1 MATKQVY
8 FKESE
13 FLISTIDCNY
23 HNNRESAW

>member
-23 HNNRESAW
+23 HNKRQVY